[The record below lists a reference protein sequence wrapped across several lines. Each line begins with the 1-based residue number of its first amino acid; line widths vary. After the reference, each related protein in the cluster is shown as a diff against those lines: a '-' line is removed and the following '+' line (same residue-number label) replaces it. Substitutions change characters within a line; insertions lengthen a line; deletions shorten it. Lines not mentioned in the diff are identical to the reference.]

1 MKKFKNA
8 LVILLMASML
18 VSSAGCTK
26 KTTEQ
31 TSETTT
37 TETTCGIGIPEKTD
51 GFEFGVTGINSFEFT
66 TEYGENFRCLLVGV
80 TYTNLTEKE
89 QDISKR
95 NVELYLDNEQIFSM
109 EYRDELKPFF
119 DEGLLF
125 NDKNV
130 NPGRT
135 KRGYIVY
142 RIFKDFS
149 KIDVCMDSVDISANR
164 NEVTPLATPT
174 PTEATVQTTES
185 SAGPTA

>member
-1 MKKFKNA
+1 
-8 LVILLMASML
+8 
-18 VSSAGCTK
+18 
-26 KTTEQ
+26 
-31 TSETTT
+31 
-37 TETTCGIGIPEKTD
+37 
-51 GFEFGVTGINSFEFT
+51 
-66 TEYGENFRCLLVGV
+66 
-80 TYTNLTEKE
+80 
-89 QDISKR
+89 
-95 NVELYLDNEQIFSM
+95 M

-174 PTEATVQTTES
+174 PNEATVQTTES
-185 SAGPTA
+185 SAGPTG

>member
-1 MKKFKNA
+1 MKKFKNV
-8 LVILLMASML
+8 LVMLLIASML
-18 VSSAGCTK
+18 ASSAGCSK

-31 TSETTT
+31 TSETVT
-37 TETTCGIGIPEKTD
+37 TETTYGIGTPEKTD
-51 GFEFGVTGINSFEFT
+51 EFEFGVNGISSFEVT
-66 TEYGENFRCLLVGV
+66 TEYGEKFRCLLVNV
-80 TYTNLTEKE
+80 TYTNLTDKEK
-89 QDISKR
+89 DISTR

-109 EYRDELKPFF
+109 EYRDEFKPFF

-149 KIDVCMDSVDISANR
+149 KIDVCMDSVVISANR
-164 NEVTPLATPT
+164 SDVTPLATPT
-174 PTEATVQTTES
+174 PTEVPTQTTES
-185 SAGPTA
+185 SAGPTG

>member
-8 LVILLMASML
+8 LVMLLIASML
-18 VSSAGCTK
+18 ASSAGCSK

-31 TSETTT
+31 TSETVT
-37 TETTCGIGIPEKTD
+37 TETTYGIGTPEKTD
-51 GFEFGVTGINSFEFT
+51 DFEFCVNGISSFEVT
-66 TEYGENFRCLLVGV
+66 TEYGEKFRCLLVNV
-80 TYTNLTEKE
+80 TYTNLTDKE
-89 QDISKR
+89 NDISTR

-109 EYRDELKPFF
+109 EYRDEFKPFF

-149 KIDVCMDSVDISANR
+149 KIDVCMDSVVISANR
-164 NEVTPLATPT
+164 SDVTPLATST
-174 PTEATVQTTES
+174 PTEVPTQTTES
-185 SAGPTA
+185 SAGPTG

>member
-8 LVILLMASML
+8 LVMLLITSML
-18 VSSAGCTK
+18 ASSAGCSK
-26 KTTEQ
+26 KATEQ
-31 TSETTT
+31 TSETVT
-37 TETTCGIGIPEKTD
+37 TETTYGIGTPEKTD
-51 GFEFGVTGINSFEFT
+51 EFEFGVNGISSFEVT
-66 TEYGENFRCLLVGV
+66 TEYGEKYRCLLVNV
-80 TYTNLTEKE
+80 TYTNLTDKEK
-89 QDISKR
+89 DISTR

-109 EYRDELKPFF
+109 EYRDEFKPFF

-149 KIDVCMDSVDISANR
+149 KIDVCMDSVVISANR
-164 NEVTPLATPT
+164 SDVTPLATPT
-174 PTEATVQTTES
+174 PTEVPTQTTES
-185 SAGPTA
+185 SAGPTG